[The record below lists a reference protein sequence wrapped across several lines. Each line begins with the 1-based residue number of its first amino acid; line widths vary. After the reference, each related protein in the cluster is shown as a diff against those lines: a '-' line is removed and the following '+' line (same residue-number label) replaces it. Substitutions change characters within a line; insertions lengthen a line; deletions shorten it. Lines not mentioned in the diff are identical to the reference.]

1 MTHMYIGYPVDISIY
16 TYTLSRTCV
25 YRKCLYMYTI
35 YIYIQTH
42 VPCPYVYSYTHNPA
56 IHTLY
61 PHLNPTNTYVH
72 SYTIIFISLPILSR
86 TQNNLVPVPLYLFG
100 NPIKPTTI

>member
-16 TYTLSRTCV
+16 TYTLSCTCV

-42 VPCPYVYSYTHNPA
+42 VPYPYVYSYTHNPA

-61 PHLNPTNTYVH
+61 PHLNPANTYVH
-72 SYTIIFISLPILSR
+72 SYTIIFISLPFFHVHKTTSWQYFYTSSTTQRHLS
-86 TQNNLVPVPLYLFG
+86 
-100 NPIKPTTI
+100 I